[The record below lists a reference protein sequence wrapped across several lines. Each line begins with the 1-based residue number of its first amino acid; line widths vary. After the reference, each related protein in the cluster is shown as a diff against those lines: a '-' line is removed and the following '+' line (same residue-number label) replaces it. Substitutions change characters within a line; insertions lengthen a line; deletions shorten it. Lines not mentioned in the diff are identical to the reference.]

1 MVSLFLVP
9 INSAIDTPTSLKFK
23 ISTFFSAIV
32 LLELLSVTNEDPS
45 EFLTIL

>member
-9 INSAIDTPTSLKFK
+9 INSAIDIPMSLKFK
-23 ISTFFSAIV
+23 TSTFFNVIF